1 LRHPIRSRFSRTH
14 GRPHVLIVDQLVPR
28 LLQDIEVK
36 HGSIGYMVAF
46 QGLRPTTR
54 GRFSETYVDKCTGY
68 NGVDAYHNVSEER
81 WGRWK
86 DMMDVVLG

>member
-1 LRHPIRSRFSRTH
+1 
-14 GRPHVLIVDQLVPR
+14 
-28 LLQDIEVK
+28 
-36 HGSIGYMVAF
+36 MVAF
-46 QGLRPTTR
+46 QGLWPTTR